1 MCVALTAAQTIWE
14 SSMLQVLAS
23 IINAD
28 KLGGWVRAG
37 VASLLGVFIAKWPLL
52 GTILDP
58 ATQAALGTVVAA
70 IVVGVWS
77 QLTKS
82 DAAKVAMVDALAKDP
97 ASPVKGVILESTI
110 AGQNMAKTLPGK
122 TTVVAGTFDASTL
135 ARSNGGA

>member
-1 MCVALTAAQTIWE
+1 MNI
-14 SSMLQVLAS
+14 MDILAS

-28 KLGGWVRAG
+28 KLGGWVRAA

-58 ATQAALGTVVAA
+58 ATQAALGTVAAA
-70 IVVGVWS
+70 IVVGIWS

-82 DAAKVAMVDALAKDP
+82 PAAKVAMVDALAKDP
-97 ASPVKGVILESTI
+97 ESPVKGVILESTI
-110 AGQNMAKTLPGK
+110 AGQAMARSLPGK